1 MNILSQLGTYLT
13 DAAHWSGQDGIPM
26 RVLEHLEYTGLVL
39 LIAVVIALPI
49 GLLIGHTNKG
59 ATWVIAL
66 GNASRSLPT
75 LGLLTLTVLLAGL
88 GLVPVLVALVIL
100 AVPPSSPPPT
110 PASGTWSR
118 RSPTQ
123 RAGWA

>member
-13 DAAHWSGQDGIPM
+13 DTTHWSGQDGIPM
-26 RVLEHLEYTGLVL
+26 RVLEHLEYTGLAL

-49 GLLIGHTNKG
+49 GLLIGRTNKG

-75 LGLLTLTVLLAGL
+75 LGLLTPTVLLAGL